1 MSGNEKNN
9 IENIDDLTKL
19 LADETN
25 FEIILSLFIYQ
36 ELTLSQLEEYIQKSR
51 STIHRHLQ
59 LLKRSELIKESKEV
73 KVRSHIPAKYYSV
86 NMQKLLQFPKYS
98 MQDLQKLSDIQK
110 QELFKTISQTYNS
123 ILVFM
128 IKIIQ
133 KTQKILSVITQN
145 PNKPLVEILDF
156 QDPKLFMSLSVMT
169 EKQRELYLTRL
180 FEFSQ
185 KFYAELQEKHLFD
198 PQNLGKEK
206 FSYLLFHTIVPI
218 EKLNNSDKS
227 Q

>member
-1 MSGNEKNN
+1 MFEKEKKRGEDNN
-9 IENIDDLTKL
+9 DLMKL

-25 FEIILSLFIYQ
+25 FEIILFLFIHQ

-59 LLKRSELIKESKEV
+59 LLNRNELIKESKEV

-86 NMQKLLQFPKYS
+86 NLQKLLQFPRYS

-110 QELFKTISQTYNS
+110 RELFNTISQTYNS
-123 ILVFM
+123 IFTFM

-133 KTQKILSVITQN
+133 KTQKILSIIIQN
-145 PNKPLVEILDF
+145 SNNSFFEILDF
-156 QDPKLFMSLSVMT
+156 QDPKLFISLSFMT
-169 EKQRELYLTRL
+169 EEQRKLYLTRL

-185 KFYAELQEKHLFD
+185 AFYTELQEKQLVD
-198 PQNLGKEK
+198 PQNLKKEQ
-206 FSYLLFHTIVPI
+206 FPYLLFHTIIPI
-218 EKLNNSDKS
+218 EKLTINSKII
-227 Q
+227 